1 MISEIASLLQLPCLQ
16 GLLGLAAERGCKVYM
31 VGGYLRDVAI
41 TRIHGNHSS
50 FAKSKFPDYDFV
62 VEGGT
67 AISLAREAAER
78 LSGHFVLLDESFD
91 TARVVLD
98 DCQIDF
104 AGCTGAG
111 LHDDLRRRDFTV
123 NALALDPA
131 NPDVLIDTVGGI
143 DDIKSKRIRLIAEEA
158 VKEDPL
164 RILRAWR
171 FAASLGFS
179 IESDTRTILE
189 RHIGLLNRVALERV
203 SYELF
208 VLFESESAAP
218 HLKDMGSVGVL
229 ETVFPELK
237 ATRRVTSNSYH
248 HLALFDHQIEAVRQC
263 ELGFAELSLRA
274 RRILAEPM
282 AHGLTRFG
290 AVKISCLLHD
300 IGKPD
305 TWVIT
310 EEGKHTFIGHDKLG
324 SELCIPLAKRMKW
337 SKPLERFVEKMVRWH
352 LRPGQL
358 FHQGDPTD
366 RAILRFFRSMGEDV
380 PELILLALSDFRATC
395 GPGLQAGREQAER
408 KLFELLERYFVYVD
422 EAKNLPRLLD
432 GKDVMALL
440 GISAGPVV
448 GSLLEALEEAKQLGE
463 VTNRE
468 QAEDF
473 LRRLHAEKYSR

>member
-1 MISEIASLLQLPCLQ
+1 MIFDIASPLQLPSLQ
-16 GLLGLAAERGCKVYM
+16 GLLTLAAERGCKAYM

-41 TRIHGNHSS
+41 AQLHGQT
-50 FAKSKFPDYDFV
+50 KSKSPDYDFV
-62 VEGGT
+62 IEGGS
-67 AISLAREAAER
+67 AVELARETAER

-104 AGCTGAG
+104 AGCTGSG
-111 LHDDLRRRDFTV
+111 LQDDLKRRDFTI

-131 NPDVLIDTVGGI
+131 HPDVLIDTVGGM
-143 DDIKSKRIRLIAEEA
+143 DDIKSKSVRLISEGA
-158 VKEDPL
+158 VVDDPL

-179 IESDTRTILE
+179 IESDTRVLLE
-189 RHIGLLNRVALERV
+189 RHMGLLNRVALERV

-208 VLFESESAAP
+208 VLFESDDAAV
-218 HLKDMGSVGVL
+218 HLKDMGSTGAL
-229 ETVFPELK
+229 EKIFPELK
-237 ATRRVTSNSYH
+237 ATRRVTSNAYH
-248 HLALFDHQIEAVRQC
+248 HLDLFDHQIEAVKQC
-263 ELGFAELSLRA
+263 EGALSLMPARA

-290 AVKISCLLHD
+290 ALKISCLLHD

-324 SELCIPLAKRMKW
+324 AELCVPLAKRMKW

-366 RAILRFFRSMGEDV
+366 RAVLRFYRSIGDDV

-395 GPGLQAGREQAER
+395 GPGLQVGREQAEQ
-408 KLFELLERYFVYVD
+408 KLLELLERYFVYVD
-422 EAKNLPRLLD
+422 EARYLPRLLD

-440 GISAGPVV
+440 GITAGPVI

-463 VTNRE
+463 VSNRRE
-468 QAEDF
+468 AEEF
-473 LRRLHAEKYSR
+473 VRRLHAEKYSR